1 MRLNIKAS
9 IVAIVAI
16 FLLSISVGTSSV
28 FAKDIP
34 PSKAG
39 EIVKKRHGGK
49 VINIRTSRTNT
60 RTVHKVKIIRKGRIR
75 SVPVDAKSGKIIK

>member
-1 MRLNIKAS
+1 MRPNIKAPIFV
-9 IVAIVAI
+9 IVVI
-16 FLLSISVGTSSV
+16 FLFSISTGTSSV
-28 FAKDIP
+28 YAKDIP

-49 VINIRTSRTNT
+49 VINVRTSRTNT